1 VEPLGKGG
9 EVPEF
14 TEVDA
19 EFEEA
24 VFMEG
29 QAAALVV
36 DGDRFAD
43 GFDGQVVG
51 GDGGDAAVGDP
62 LQEGRVQ
69 AVEFGAGIF
78 DGGIGLAVAVH
89 DQFVED
95 GLEAEDLPEAIHNK
109 KHNARIF

>member
-1 VEPLGKGG
+1 MVVEPVGEGG
-9 EVPEF
+9 EVPELA
-14 TEVDA
+14 EVDA

-36 DGDRFAD
+36 GGDGFAD

-62 LQEGRVQ
+62 LHLVWAQ
-69 AVEFGAGIF
+69 A
-78 DGGIGLAVAVH
+78 
-89 DQFVED
+89 
-95 GLEAEDLPEAIHNK
+95 
-109 KHNARIF
+109 